1 MTVANQRC
9 RINWANGRDT
19 LAARFWLAWRRVWAW
34 FEGGL
39 LSSAQVVR
47 VKRRHA
53 AQDADGAQAEV
64 SETSLEAFAS
74 LCVMMAVYLFVI
86 GFMFQNFEIPS
97 PSMVGTLLVGD
108 HLLVDRTTLAPA
120 PKWMPLVHYRPVQRG
135 DIIVFMKPHTEVPDM
150 ILVKRAI
157 GIPGDRIHLRKGVV
171 YLNGVAQ
178 TEPYAI
184 QPAEANLLPYR
195 DDFPSDLVGLKRYGS
210 GDLEQRGECQNRE
223 CVESEAIDNRVMDWV
238 DELPKHIQSEDLV
251 VPPGMVFA
259 MGDNRANSLDGRFWG
274 FVPQQNI
281 LGRPL
286 FVYWSFKTPDEQVDK
301 TSTGDK
307 LRFLLYEAMHFFDE
321 TRWGRTFHVTR

>member
-1 MTVANQRC
+1 MLEQVGLGFA
-9 RINWANGRDT
+9 
-19 LAARFWLAWRRVWAW
+19 
-34 FEGGL
+34 GGV
-39 LSSAQVVR
+39 LSSGQVVR
-47 VKRRHA
+47 VKRTSA
-53 AQDADGAQAEV
+53 GKGAGPADGAAKGDVAE
-64 SETSLEAFAS
+64 TPLEAIAS
-74 LCVMMAVYLFVI
+74 LCVMLAVYLFVI
-86 GFMFQNFEIPS
+86 GFIFQNFEIPS
-97 PSMVGTLLVGD
+97 PSMVPTLLVGD

-120 PKWMPLVHYRPVQRG
+120 SKGTPFVHYRPVQRG
-135 DIIVFMKPHTEVPDM
+135 DIIVFMKPHSEVPDM

-184 QPAEANLLPYR
+184 QPSEMNLAPYR
-195 DDFPSDLVGLKRYGS
+195 DDFPSDLVGLRRYGS
-210 GDLEQRGECQNRE
+210 DDLSQRGECQTRE
-223 CVESEAIDNRVMDWV
+223 CVESEAIDNRVMDWA
-238 DELPKHIQSEDLV
+238 DELPKHIQGDDLV

-286 FVYWSFKTPDEQVDK
+286 FVYWSFKTPDDQVDK
-301 TSTGDK
+301 TTTADK
-307 LRFLLYEAMHFFDE
+307 LKFLLYEVTHFFDN

>member
-1 MTVANQRC
+1 
-9 RINWANGRDT
+9 
-19 LAARFWLAWRRVWAW
+19 
-34 FEGGL
+34 

-47 VKRRHA
+47 MKRTGGGA
-53 AQDADGAQAEV
+53 ATNAAKEEV
-64 SETSLEAFAS
+64 SETPLEAVAS
-74 LCVMMAVYLFVI
+74 LCVILAVYLFVI

-97 PSMVGTLLVGD
+97 PSMVATLLVGD
-108 HLLVDRTTLAPA
+108 HLLVDRTALAPA
-120 PKWMPLVHYRPVQRG
+120 SKWAPFVHYRPVERG
-135 DIIVFMKPHTEVPDM
+135 DIIVFMKPHSEVPDM

-184 QPAEANLLPYR
+184 QPAEDNLFSYR
-195 DDFPSDLVGLKRYGS
+195 DDFPSDLVGLKRS
-210 GDLEQRGECQNRE
+210 ATDDLATRGD
-223 CVESEAIDNRVMDWV
+223 CVDKACAESVGIDNRMMDWA
-238 DELPKHIQSEDLV
+238 DELPQHIEGDDLV

-286 FVYWSFKTPDEQVDK
+286 FVYWSFKTPDDQGDK
-301 TSTGDK
+301 TTSADK
-307 LRFLLYEAMHFFDE
+307 LRFLVYEATHFFSE